1 VAAILA
7 LYVLLPR
14 LAGLDDTW
22 GRIRDGDPVWIV
34 LAVLL
39 EAARMLLATAGAGG
53 IALRPSAALDLE
65 KGGSSPDRRMSEP
78 GVHCYG
84 HADHGRVHLK

>member
-1 VAAILA
+1 VVLLRAVAGGGSERGLSWRATWRLTLAGVAAS
-7 LYVLLPR
+7 
-14 LAGLDDTW
+14 G
-22 GRIRDGDPVWIV
+22 
-34 LAVLL
+34 
-39 EAARMLLATAGAGG
+39 LLATAGAGG